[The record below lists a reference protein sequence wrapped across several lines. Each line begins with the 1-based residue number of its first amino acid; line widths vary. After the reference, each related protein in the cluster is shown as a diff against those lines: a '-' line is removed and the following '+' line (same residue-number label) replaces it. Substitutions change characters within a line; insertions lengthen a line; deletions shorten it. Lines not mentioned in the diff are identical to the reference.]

1 MKVVKFKEC
10 NVVLGGGQPEYLPL
24 PAHRDK
30 NGLVTSCWGLNWK
43 ERIIVLFTGKV
54 YLQLMTFNTPIQP
67 QRMSVSIKVEEA

>member
-1 MKVVKFKEC
+1 MDIVKFKEC
-10 NVVLGGGQPEYLPL
+10 NVVLGEKQPEYLPL

-30 NGLVTSCWGLNWK
+30 DGLVTSCWRLNWK
-43 ERIIVLFTGKV
+43 ERIIVLFIGKV